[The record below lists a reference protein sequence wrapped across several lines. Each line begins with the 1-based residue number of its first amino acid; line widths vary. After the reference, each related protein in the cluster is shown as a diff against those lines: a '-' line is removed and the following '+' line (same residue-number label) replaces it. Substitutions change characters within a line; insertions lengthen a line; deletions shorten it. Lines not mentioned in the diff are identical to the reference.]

1 MFHKLIVYMS
11 GYSDVRMTTS
21 TVSSGGGGSAWGS
34 GVFRNDIQRDDRHE
48 RISFVDDHDRRPVEK
63 NGFNI
68 NKVCYIACSVLTLTS
83 LAMVLIDLIV
93 PTGYGNSTNSSN
105 TTQLLRA

>member
-1 MFHKLIVYMS
+1 MS

-34 GVFRNDIQRDDRHE
+34 GVFRNDIQRDSQHE
-48 RISFVDDHDRRPVEK
+48 RMSFVDDHERRPPEK
-63 NGFNI
+63 NGLHV
-68 NKVCYIACSVLTLTS
+68 NKVCYVACAVMIVTSV
-83 LAMVLIDLIV
+83 AMILIDLAIHV
-93 PTGYGNSTNSSN
+93 KTGNSTNSTN